1 LKGKYKKKRER
12 QKHQEGATTP
22 VKNDQSGGAI
32 AETHPEEALHPQPKE
47 IDMPAFRRWFR
58 SLQMNE
64 ITVAELFVMV
74 IIAVIY
80 FLQLLS
86 MQETVKEMGRQ
97 TRLSVRPWIGLDEGP
112 NAIENTPLQI
122 DKDGNAS
129 LVYKIVAKNY
139 GSTPAANVWAAAN
152 LVVADD
158 LNTVYEQQG
167 YVCGDAVIGKPDI
180 GLVLF
185 QGRDRQFTSY
195 PSTTKI
201 SVKHENS
208 LIGIWLAGCIGYRDQ
223 FGYLCRTKF
232 VWGFQDETGRPVS
245 LQAPVPAMTIK
256 GRFFAT
262 ASGEGIDSC
271 QIPKYR

>member
-12 QKHQEGATTP
+12 QKHQEGAATP
-22 VKNDQSGGAI
+22 IKNDQSGAHI
-32 AETHPEEALHPQPKE
+32 TDTHPEEAPRPQPKE
-47 IDMPAFRRWFR
+47 IDMPIFRRWIR
-58 SLQMNE
+58 SLQTNKMAVAGLLV
-64 ITVAELFVMV
+64 TVV
-74 IIAVIY
+74 IAAIY
-80 FLQLLS
+80 FFQLRS
-86 MQETVKEMGRQ
+86 MQDTVKEMQKQ

-112 NAIENTPLQI
+112 NAIETTPLQI

-139 GSTPAANVWAAAN
+139 GSTPAANVWAMAN

-158 LNTVYEQQG
+158 LNTAYEQQG
-167 YVCGDAVIGKPDI
+167 YACGDAVIGKPDI

-185 QGRDRQFTSY
+185 QGRDRQFTSF

-201 SVKHENS
+201 SVKHEKS
-208 LIGIWLAGCIGYRDQ
+208 QIGIWLAGCIGYRDQ

-232 VWGFQDETGRPVS
+232 LWGFQDETGSPVS
-245 LQAPVPAMTIK
+245 LQAPVPAMTLK

-271 QIPKYR
+271 QVPKYK